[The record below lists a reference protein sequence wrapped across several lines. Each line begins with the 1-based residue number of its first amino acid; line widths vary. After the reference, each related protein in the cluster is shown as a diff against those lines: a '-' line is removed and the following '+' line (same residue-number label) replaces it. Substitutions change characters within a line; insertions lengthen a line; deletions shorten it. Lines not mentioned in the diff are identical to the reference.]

1 MNTLFECTFCQKLT
15 RPCED
20 DVQINYVVH
29 RCDYHRYV
37 VKYYF
42 LYDRQIAG
50 KTSHVETTIFY
61 HDYRLNFHMKE
72 ACFEEEFNIQH
83 KGANK
88 FKTILTLPFHPNI
101 TPENVKEKLPLYL
114 TFL

>member
-1 MNTLFECTFCQKLT
+1 MKCTFCQRLT

-20 DVQINYVVH
+20 DVQISYVVH

-42 LYDRQIAG
+42 LYNLSSTQD
-50 KTSHVETTIFY
+50 HVETTIFY
-61 HDYRLNFHMKE
+61 NDYRVIFYMPESNHG
-72 ACFEEEFNIQH
+72 AEFTIQH
-83 KGANK
+83 KSNYK
-88 FKTILTLPFHPNI
+88 FTTILTLPFHPDI
-101 TPENVKEKLPLYL
+101 TPENIKDKLPIYL